1 MKWLMIT
8 LFSIFLLACEPIT
21 SYEPEVRP
29 DNISAS
35 AIWVGGPDGGVY
47 TVVKLLN
54 DEYSGTVFYESGDIW
69 YEGSFVYTGKELF
82 DVSDKTLYSAWDGDI
97 LYLVNGDKLIAANT
111 D

>member
-29 DNISAS
+29 DNISDS

-47 TVVKLLN
+47 TTVKLLN
-54 DEYSGTVFYESGDIW
+54 EEYSGTIFYESGDIW